1 MSVYEIITDRIIAA
15 LEKGVVPWKKPF
27 TAGLPQN
34 LVSKKEYR
42 GINTLLLQCAPYSAP
57 YWLTFKQAGQLNGSV
72 KKGEKGYPVILWK
85 FTDFVTKNNNEN
97 ETELT
102 AEAGSTKIT
111 GSASKGSKRYP
122 LLRYY
127 TVFNVEQCEEITYPT
142 PQSIVADIVECEN
155 LVKKTGCTI
164 KDGTEAYYTPAT
176 DTVTIPKKE
185 CFRNM
190 ESYCSVIYHE
200 LSHWTGHRSRLNREG
215 VQRVNFGS
223 EVYSKEEL
231 IAEMGAA
238 FLCAH
243 TGIENNAT
251 IENSSSYISS
261 WLRKLQED
269 KKMVIFAAAQA
280 QKAAEFIINGGN
292 NESQED

>member
-27 TAGLPQN
+27 TTGLPQN
-34 LVSKKEYR
+34 LISKKPYR
-42 GINTLLLQCAPYSAP
+42 GINTLILQSAPYSAP

-85 FTDFVTKNNNEN
+85 FTDFVTKNTNEN

-127 TVFNVEQCEEITYPT
+127 TVFNVEQCEEITYPI
-142 PQSIVADIVECEN
+142 PQETVADIVECEN
-155 LVKKTGCTI
+155 LVQKTGCVVN
-164 KDGTEAYYTPAT
+164 DGTEAYYTPGT
-176 DTVTIPKKE
+176 DTITIPKKE
-185 CFRNM
+185 YFRNM
-190 ESYCSVIYHE
+190 ESYYSTMFHE
-200 LSHWTGHRSRLNREG
+200 LSHWTGHASRLNREG
-215 VQRVNFGS
+215 VLGVNFGS

-231 IAEMGAA
+231 VAEMGAA

-243 TGIENNAT
+243 TGIETNT
-251 IENSSSYISS
+251 IGNSSSYINS

-280 QKAAEFIINGGN
+280 QKAAEFIIGGGS
-292 NESQED
+292 NESQKD

>member
-1 MSVYEIITDRIIAA
+1 MFVYEIITDKIIAA

-27 TAGLPQN
+27 STGLPQN

-42 GINTLLLQCAPYSAP
+42 GINVLLLMCSQYSAP
-57 YWLTFKQAGQLNGSV
+57 YWLTFKQAQSLGGSI
-72 KKGEKGYPVILWK
+72 KKGEKGSPVVLWK
-85 FTDFVTKNNNEN
+85 FTDFIKKTKDN

-127 TVFNVEQCEEITYPT
+127 TVFNVEQCEAITYPT
-142 PQSIVADIVECEN
+142 PQNIVADIVECEN
-155 LVKKTGCTI
+155 IVEKTKCVI
-164 KDGTEAYYTPAT
+164 QDGAEAYYSPGS
-176 DTVTIPKKE
+176 DTVTVPKKGY
-185 CFRNM
+185 FQNM
-190 ESYCSVIYHE
+190 ASYYSTMFHE
-200 LSHWTGHRSRLNREG
+200 LSHWTGHQSRLNREG
-215 VQRVNFGS
+215 VQKVNFGS

-243 TGIENNAT
+243 TGIENDAT
-251 IENSSSYISS
+251 VGNSSSYIGS

-280 QKAAEFIINGGN
+280 QKAAEFIIKGDN
-292 NESQED
+292 NEKIRED